1 MTGGAED
8 TSPSDRYGPD
18 NTRRRSKRLVSVF
31 SSARVARAFFRSK
44 KTLTSLPL
52 TGALHALEG
61 DGGRLARRVAVVDF
75 DVHHGNGTEEI
86 ARAWHDRHRR
96 SLARADGA
104 ARDERDVFFA
114 SIHLADDG
122 AGSGVEF
129 YPGTGAT
136 SDLHQNVVNVVV
148 PPMWGARENVSDAVG
163 TRKRVPKRNRDDELD
178 GSGAASAA
186 ARARAKKENE
196 RRDGSGEALVSEALV
211 PAAPRTSAPVGGR
224 EAWMRRLRDRVL
236 PALRAFKPDLLI
248 LSAGFDAARGDV
260 GNVGVDRRGRRAG
273 GVDLT
278 PGDYEEMTR
287 RLCAVAASA
296 GGKVVSVLE
305 GGYGHL
311 VENPADGTASLDR
324 EGFAA
329 CVVAHVR
336 GLAGLGAPVKD

>member
-1 MTGGAED
+1 MNA
-8 TSPSDRYGPD
+8 
-18 NTRRRSKRLVSVF
+18 
-31 SSARVARAFFRSK
+31 A
-44 KTLTSLPL
+44 LTSLPL
-52 TGALHALEG
+52 AGALHALEG

-86 ARAWHDRHRR
+86 ARAWHDRRRR
-96 SLARADGA
+96 SLARCGGA
-104 ARDERDVFFA
+104 ARDDRDVFFA

-129 YPGTGAT
+129 YPGTGVT

-148 PPMWGARENVSDAVG
+148 PPMWRHVRENVSDAVG
-163 TRKRVPKRNRDDELD
+163 ARKRKKVPKRNRDDELD
-178 GSGAASAA
+178 GSGAALTA
-186 ARARAKKENE
+186 ARKLLTKEERKEKE
-196 RRDGSGEALVSEALV
+196 RRDGGALFGEALVSEALV
-211 PAAPRTSAPVGGR
+211 PVRETPVGGR
-224 EAWMRRLRDRVL
+224 EEWMRRLRERVL

-248 LSAGFDAARGDV
+248 LSAGFDAANLDV

-273 GVDLT
+273 GANLT
-278 PGDYEEMTR
+278 PEDYEEMTR
-287 RLCAVAASA
+287 RLCAVVASA

-311 VENPADGTASLDR
+311 VENPADGTASLNR